1 MDIGRKLLT
10 DADFA
15 NLWAVLYQEL
25 YTLSTTKNCDAAL
38 VYNSIYIICTSN
50 SSFEEKLYWK
60 IGDFLYNRCKTH
72 KNEILNSNDYLKEY
86 ILQFSEYDLFVTSL
100 NKIGCFLNESIR
112 SRKLDDFGYLLWERV
127 IIQNLKKG
135 FFDDVFDYFDNE
147 RIKIIKSFEK
157 IIPDPNHRLLYY
169 TERYEKIAIEKIKS
183 KYKVS
188 HIENLFE
195 FSEQVYKIMQYE
207 RKNMKTRFLES
218 SYEKIENA
226 LEEAIFGSKYYELIL
241 NLADFFRFYNNS
253 KLADFLT
260 KNSNKDQNLPNQQD
274 SMAFQT
280 FKAKHCDIYTANN
293 GAGAIKYEPLDP
305 EKIEKLKA
313 FIDDEFY
320 TNKALYQNFHLIN
333 KNLELFQDP
342 VSKPN
347 DSSSDVFLRFL
358 SQLGIL
364 NTGFVIIKKAY
375 SLYIDSIIKSN
386 VDILSSS
393 VEQVFFLLDS
403 LNLFKTD
410 EFVKILNSI
419 MKFYLQRAKPCFMR
433 RLCNFTNS
441 ITGSAFV
448 ESNSLD
454 RELLN
459 NTDIL
464 SSEELSGLKP
474 FNNEVYAKRL
484 ANLKVFL
491 ELIDLVSDKREFLNI
506 YQNVLKSRLL
516 NKESD
521 LKWEYEILCLL
532 EITEDDK
539 LMKMVHES
547 SVTSGKFKLLN
558 GSCWGIEPENHLLRI
573 PNELLVEITSEYPSL
588 RIYQSEEKG
597 ICEVV
602 SEEDSTILNS
612 GLKLISGVNRS
623 SYNEVKISMED
634 NKELRIDSKKQK
646 SSCILKPGEKLSSDT
661 PNPEVRYRI
670 MPHEENKKIVKLAH
684 QYSEVYLKINERT
697 FKMNIY
703 QYSAIDCLKSGPS
716 TVSSISSRLF
726 VPESLLNG
734 VFESLLSCGIV
745 SLADD
750 LYFLDV
756 KFNDDVLIDS
766 GNPKYHHDISK
777 IDPAPNDAPDVCIDS
792 YLQSTCSKM
801 LKRVGKIEISKLLSE
816 AKAISSLDVED
827 DQVLNAIQKIA
838 EKGLG
843 EIRGEIIEYIQ

>member
-169 TERYEKIAIEKIKS
+169 TERYEKIAIEKIKN

-188 HIENLFE
+188 HIENIFE
-195 FSEQVYKIMQYE
+195 FSEQVYKVMQYE

-226 LEEAIFGSKYYELIL
+226 LEEAIFGSKYYELIF

-260 KNSNKDQNLPNQQD
+260 KNSNQNLPNQPD

-280 FKAKHCDIYTANN
+280 FKVKHCDIYTTNN
-293 GAGAIKYEPLDP
+293 GADAKKYEPLDP

-333 KNLELFQDP
+333 KNLEFFQDP
-342 VSKPN
+342 ASKPN
-347 DSSSDVFLRFL
+347 DPSSDIFLRFL

-364 NTGFVIIKKAY
+364 NTGFIIIKKAY

-474 FNNEVYAKRL
+474 FNNEMYAKRL

-506 YQNVLKSRLL
+506 YQNVLKVRLL

-532 EITEDDK
+532 EIAEDDK

-558 GSCWGIEPENHLLRI
+558 GSCWGIEPEHHLLRI
-573 PNELLVEITSEYPSL
+573 PNELLVEITSEYPTL

-602 SEEDSTILNS
+602 SEEDSTIINS

-623 SYNEVKISMED
+623 SYNEVKIRMED

-646 SSCILKPGEKLSSDT
+646 SSCILKPSEKLSADT

-670 MPHEENKKIVKLAH
+670 MSHEENKKIVKLAH

-703 QYSAIDCLKSGPS
+703 QYSAIDHLKNGPS
-716 TVSSISSRLF
+716 TISSISSRLF

-734 VFESLLSCGIV
+734 VFESLINCGIV
-745 SLADD
+745 SLADE

-766 GNPKYHHDISK
+766 GNLNYNHDISK
-777 IDPAPNDAPDVCIDS
+777 LDPAPNDAPDVCIDS

-801 LKRVGKIEISKLLSE
+801 LKRAGKIEVSKLLSE
-816 AKAISSLDVED
+816 AKAVSSLDVED